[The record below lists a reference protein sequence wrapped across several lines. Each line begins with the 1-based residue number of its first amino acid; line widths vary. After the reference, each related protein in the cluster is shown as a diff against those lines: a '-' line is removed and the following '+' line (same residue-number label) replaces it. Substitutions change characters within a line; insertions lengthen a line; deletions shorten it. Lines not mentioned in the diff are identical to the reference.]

1 MALIRDRGAAPQPLP
16 ISVSVDVAAS
26 PEQVWAV
33 VGDVR
38 RMPEWSPELRRLAV
52 LGRSPVA
59 VGTTLLGLN
68 RRGLVAWPTSSRVT
82 RWEPGR
88 AVAWRTRE
96 SGATWTYELTG
107 TGSGAGSGTRLTA
120 RRDLPGFPAGTW
132 LLGRVIGGGGGH
144 DRELADGL
152 RTTLERIKAAV
163 EASPAA

>member
-1 MALIRDRGAAPQPLP
+1 MGLLRARGAAPQPLP
-16 ISVSVDVAAS
+16 ISVTVDVAAT

-82 RWEPGR
+82 RWEPGQ

-107 TGSGAGSGTRLTA
+107 TGSGTSLTA
-120 RRDLPGFPAGTW
+120 RRDLPAFTAGTA
-132 LLGRVIGGGGGH
+132 LLGPVIGGAAGH

-163 EASPAA
+163 EASSAA